1 MLYQKISK
9 KGKEKNAMNTEF
21 AVSRM
26 LVMAKVL
33 YGLHLVSVADCYSIP
48 LPYPTYL
55 TLTCLTLPAMNKT
68 EFAVSRMLVMAK
80 VLYGL
85 HLVSVAD

>member
-9 KGKEKNAMNTEF
+9 KGKEKNAVNTEI

-33 YGLHLVSVADCYSIP
+33 YGLHLVSLYSCSP
-48 LPYPTYL
+48 NDTY
-55 TLTCLTLPAMNKT
+55 TLPC
-68 EFAVSRMLVMAK
+68 LVLPFCITACTWHT
-80 VLYGL
+80 VFFLL
-85 HLVSVAD
+85 CLV